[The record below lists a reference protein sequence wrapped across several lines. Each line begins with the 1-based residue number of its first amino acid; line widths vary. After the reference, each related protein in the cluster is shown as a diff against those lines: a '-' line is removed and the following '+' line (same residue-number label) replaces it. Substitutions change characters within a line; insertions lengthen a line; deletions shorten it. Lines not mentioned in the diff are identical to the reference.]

1 MAVETLALDQ
11 LQAAYK
17 AAVDHWVSTIR
28 EEEALASNDHS
39 EAEIDAWEAA
49 DFREEDAR
57 RKAKEAKKIY
67 EDALR
72 ERFFNF

>member
-1 MAVETLALDQ
+1 MAVETLSLDQ

-17 AAVDHWVSTIR
+17 AAVDHWISTIR
-28 EEEALASNDHS
+28 EEEALASGNHS

-49 DFREEDAR
+49 DFPEEDAR
-57 RKAKEAKKIY
+57 RKTKEAKKVY

-72 ERFFNF
+72 KRFFNF